1 MSKRIPSMYSFYERE
16 IKEAITSLNWE
27 RYDELVDDLPVDIR
41 DALVRQGVLEESV
54 EQSREEN

>member
-16 IKEAITSLNWE
+16 IKEAIISLNWE

-41 DALVRQGVLEESV
+41 NALVRQGVLEESV

>member
-27 RYDELVDDLPVDIR
+27 RYNELVDDLPVDIR
-41 DALVRQGVLEESV
+41 NALVRQGVLEESV

>member
-41 DALVRQGVLEESV
+41 NALVRQGVLEESV

>member
-27 RYDELVDDLPVDIR
+27 RYNELVDDLPVDIR

>member
-1 MSKRIPSMYSFYERE
+1 MYSFYERE

-27 RYDELVDDLPVDIR
+27 RYNELVDDLPVDIR
-41 DALVRQGVLEESV
+41 NALVRQGVLEESV

>member
-1 MSKRIPSMYSFYERE
+1 MNKRIPSMYSFYERE

>member
-16 IKEAITSLNWE
+16 IKEAIMSLNWE
-27 RYDELVDDLPVDIR
+27 RYDELVDDLPLDIR